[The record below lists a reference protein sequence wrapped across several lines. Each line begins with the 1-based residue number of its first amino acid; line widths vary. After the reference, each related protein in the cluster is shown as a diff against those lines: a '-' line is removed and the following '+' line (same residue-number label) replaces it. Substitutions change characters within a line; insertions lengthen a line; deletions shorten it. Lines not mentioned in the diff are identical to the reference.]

1 LKDVLNQPATFFPSC
16 PSPPMEINS
25 YDGSTKQEGTV
36 PLGEGYRRVRRSAAM
51 VGLAVSMGATSML
64 FSQTATAATSSG
76 NSPLVAVSN
85 LSLDQSHGSSTEP
98 MLASPSLKHQ
108 VKEGESLWQISQAF
122 QVDAKA
128 IALANSISTDTALQ
142 AGQVLNIP
150 RPSSSAKAVQDQV
163 PAATIPPLA
172 PLEQTDSL
180 VVSSSLAPGQSSS
193 TANTTA
199 VKPKAQTLVADVS
212 RPMQGTVVEPL
223 EEKLTSQR
231 IKSTAEDAGIKLDTK
246 ASLPSPVEVAA
257 AAHGDRPIPIA
268 VVAPEEF
275 TAIEVQPSS
284 SPANPQSLP
293 VPALPAVAPAPTRAQ
308 RQDESL
314 ASGEDISLDNLR
326 QNGMAQPVQPVETAL
341 NLDQPVAI
349 AVIPPE
355 TEPEIIT
362 RSPLPSAPVVLETSP
377 TVAAL
382 PSPSNVAPAS
392 AEQISYQVKP
402 GDTLS
407 QIARSHD
414 IQPEKIQQANGLSNP
429 DEIKAEQILVIP
441 PPNTVAAVPEPTTPS
456 LPSFV
461 STQPTASTIVARAQA
476 EPEAQYQTQLRAE
489 VTQLNQTQPVR
500 TPMVPRS
507 ALTVARQVNNEPV
520 PDWQARSPQAL
531 PAKFNQPRQD
541 LAQLQRQYSPQAQR
555 SQFSTSVGQSQIV
568 GAAPSPV
575 QGYNDTIQIPV
586 IQEVSPELPGLSTP
600 DFPRSPGQFNGYIWP
615 AKGVFTS
622 GFGPRWGRMHRG
634 IDIAAPIGT
643 PIMAAASGEV
653 VFSGWNSGGFG
664 NLVKIRHGD
673 GSVTYYAH
681 NNRLLVRRGEY
692 VEQGQ
697 QIAEMG
703 STGRSTGPHLHFE
716 IRVGG
721 TNAVNPVAL
730 LPRSR

>member
-1 LKDVLNQPATFFPSC
+1 MDAT
-16 PSPPMEINS
+16 
-25 YDGSTKQEGTV
+25 
-36 PLGEGYRRVRRSAAM
+36 
-51 VGLAVSMGATSML
+51 
-64 FSQTATAATSSG
+64 
-76 NSPLVAVSN
+76 
-85 LSLDQSHGSSTEP
+85 
-98 MLASPSLKHQ
+98 
-108 VKEGESLWQISQAF
+108 
-122 QVDAKA
+122 A
-128 IALANSISTDTALQ
+128 IALANSISTDTPLQ
-142 AGQVLNIP
+142 AGQVLSIP
-150 RPSSSAKAVQDQV
+150 RPDTVARPANDQA

-193 TANTTA
+193 TANTIA

-275 TAIEVQPSS
+275 TAIEVEPSS
-284 SPANPQSLP
+284 APANPQSMP
-293 VPALPAVAPAPTRAQ
+293 VPALPAIAPAPSKAQ

-314 ASGEDISLDNLR
+314 ASGEDISLDSLR
-326 QNGMAQPVQPVETAL
+326 QNGMAQPAQPVETAL
-341 NLDQPVAI
+341 NIDQPVAI

-355 TEPEIIT
+355 TEPAIIT
-362 RSPLPSAPVVLETSP
+362 QSPLPSAPVVLQTTSAI
-377 TVAAL
+377 AAL
-382 PSPSNVAPAS
+382 PSPSSVTPDGV
-392 AEQISYQVKP
+392 EQISYQVKP

-441 PPNTVAAVPEPTTPS
+441 PPTTVAAVPESVTPS

-461 STQPTASTIVARAQA
+461 STQPTAQTMVARAQE

-500 TPMVPRS
+500 TPMVPQR
-507 ALTVARQVNNEPV
+507 ALTVARQVNSEPV
-520 PDWQARSPQAL
+520 PDWQARSPKAL

-541 LAQLQRQYSPQAQR
+541 LAQLQRQYSPQGQR
-555 SQFSTSVGQSQIV
+555 SQFSTSIGQSQIV

-600 DFPRSPGQFNGYIWP
+600 DFPRGAAQFNGYIWP

-681 NNRLLVRRGEY
+681 NNRVLVRRGEY

>member
-1 LKDVLNQPATFFPSC
+1 
-16 PSPPMEINS
+16 
-25 YDGSTKQEGTV
+25 
-36 PLGEGYRRVRRSAAM
+36 M
-51 VGLAVSMGATSML
+51 VGLAVSMGATGML

-85 LSLDQSHGSSTEP
+85 LSLDQSHGSSTESV
-98 MLASPSLKHQ
+98 LASPSLKHQ

-150 RPSSSAKAVQDQV
+150 RPSFSVKAVNDQV

-268 VVAPEEF
+268 VVSPEEF

-284 SPANPQSLP
+284 SPTTPQSLP
-293 VPALPAVAPAPTRAQ
+293 VPALPAVAPASTRAQ

-326 QNGMAQPVQPVETAL
+326 QNGMAQPVETAL

-355 TEPEIIT
+355 TEPAIIT
-362 RSPLPSAPVVLETSP
+362 RSPLPNAPIVLETSP
-377 TVAAL
+377 TIAAL
-382 PSPSNVAPAS
+382 PSPSNVTPAG

-441 PPNTVAAVPEPTTPS
+441 PPTTVAAVPEPNTSS

-461 STQPTASTIVARAQA
+461 STQPTAPTMVARAQE
-476 EPEAQYQTQLRAE
+476 EPEAKYQTQLKAE
-489 VTQLNQTQPVR
+489 VTQLNQTQPAR
-500 TPMVPRS
+500 TPMVPQRTL
-507 ALTVARQVNNEPV
+507 AIARQVDNESV
-520 PDWQARSPQAL
+520 PDWQARSPQVL

-541 LAQLQRQYSPQAQR
+541 LAQLQRQYSPQGQR

-575 QGYNDTIQIPV
+575 QGYNDSIQIPV

-600 DFPRSPGQFNGYIWP
+600 DFPRGPAQFNGYIWP

>member
-1 LKDVLNQPATFFPSC
+1 
-16 PSPPMEINS
+16 METSS

-51 VGLAVSMGATSML
+51 VGLAVSMGATGML

-85 LSLDQSHGSSTEP
+85 LSLDQSHGSPPEP
-98 MLASPSLKHQ
+98 VLASLSLKHQ

-142 AGQVLNIP
+142 AGQVLSIP
-150 RPSSSAKAVQDQV
+150 RPSSSAKAANDQA
-163 PAATIPPLA
+163 PTATIPPLA
-172 PLEQTDSL
+172 PLEQNDSL

-193 TANTTA
+193 TANTIA

-212 RPMQGTVVEPL
+212 RPMPGTVVEPL

-284 SPANPQSLP
+284 GPANPQSMP
-293 VPALPAVAPAPTRAQ
+293 VPALPAVAPAPSKAQ

-326 QNGMAQPVQPVETAL
+326 QNGMAQPAQPVETAL
-341 NLDQPVAI
+341 NIDQPVAI
-349 AVIPPE
+349 AVIPPD
-355 TEPEIIT
+355 TAPAIVAQP
-362 RSPLPSAPVVLETSP
+362 PLPTAPVVLETSP
-377 TVAAL
+377 TMAAL
-382 PSPSNVAPAS
+382 PSPSIVAPNVGD
-392 AEQISYQVKP
+392 QISYQVKP

-441 PPNTVAAVPEPTTPS
+441 PPTTVAAVPESTTPS

-461 STQPTASTIVARAQA
+461 STQHPAQTTVARAQD
-476 EPEAQYQTQLRAE
+476 EPEAQYQTQLKAE
-489 VTQLNQTQPVR
+489 VTQLNQTQPTR
-500 TPMVPRS
+500 TPMVPQR
-507 ALTVARQVNNEPV
+507 AVTVARQVNNEAV
-520 PDWQARSPQAL
+520 PDWQARSPQVL

-575 QGYNDTIQIPV
+575 QSYNDSIQIPV

-600 DFPRSPGQFNGYIWP
+600 DFPRGPAQFNGYIWP

>member
-1 LKDVLNQPATFFPSC
+1 
-16 PSPPMEINS
+16 METSS
-25 YDGSTKQEGTV
+25 YDGSTTQEGTV

-51 VGLAVSMGATSML
+51 VGLAVSMGATGML
-64 FSQTATAATSSG
+64 FSQTATATTSSG
-76 NSPLVAVSN
+76 NSPLVAVSS
-85 LSLDQSHGSSTEP
+85 LSLDQSHNESV
-98 MLASPSLKHQ
+98 LASPSLKHQ

-150 RPSSSAKAVQDQV
+150 RPSFSVKAVNDQV

-268 VVAPEEF
+268 VVSPEEF

-284 SPANPQSLP
+284 SPTTPQSLP
-293 VPALPAVAPAPTRAQ
+293 VPALPAVAPASTRAQ

-326 QNGMAQPVQPVETAL
+326 QNGMAQPVETAL

-355 TEPEIIT
+355 TEPAIIT
-362 RSPLPSAPVVLETSP
+362 RSPLPSAPIVLETSP
-377 TVAAL
+377 TIAAL
-382 PSPSNVAPAS
+382 PSPSNVTPAG

-414 IQPEKIQQANGLSNP
+414 IQPEKIQQANGLSTP

-441 PPNTVAAVPEPTTPS
+441 PPTTVAAVPEPNTSS

-461 STQPTASTIVARAQA
+461 STQPTAPTMVARAQE
-476 EPEAQYQTQLRAE
+476 EPEAKYQTQLKAE
-489 VTQLNQTQPVR
+489 VTQLNQTQLAR
-500 TPMVPRS
+500 TPMVPQRTL
-507 ALTVARQVNNEPV
+507 AIARQVDNESV
-520 PDWQARSPQAL
+520 PDWQARSPQVL

-541 LAQLQRQYSPQAQR
+541 LAQLQRQYSPQGQR

-575 QGYNDTIQIPV
+575 QGYNDSIQIPV

-600 DFPRSPGQFNGYIWP
+600 DFPRGPAQFNGYIWP

>member
-1 LKDVLNQPATFFPSC
+1 
-16 PSPPMEINS
+16 MET
-25 YDGSTKQEGTV
+25 GSRDENTKQEGTV

-51 VGLAVSMGATSML
+51 VGLAVSMGATGML
-64 FSQTATAATSSG
+64 FSQTATATTSSG
-76 NSPLVAVSN
+76 NSPLAAVSS
-85 LSLDQSHGSSTEP
+85 LSLDQSHGSSTESV
-98 MLASPSLKHQ
+98 LASPSLKHQ

-122 QVDAKA
+122 QVDATA
-128 IALANSISTDTALQ
+128 IALANSISTDTPLQ
-142 AGQVLNIP
+142 AGQVLSIP
-150 RPSSSAKAVQDQV
+150 RPDTVARPANDQA

-172 PLEQTDSL
+172 PLKQTDSL

-193 TANTTA
+193 TANTIA

-275 TAIEVQPSS
+275 TAIEVEPSS
-284 SPANPQSLP
+284 APANPQSMP
-293 VPALPAVAPAPTRAQ
+293 VPALPAIAPAPSKAQ

-314 ASGEDISLDNLR
+314 ASGEDISLDSLR
-326 QNGMAQPVQPVETAL
+326 QNGMAQPVETAL
-341 NLDQPVAI
+341 NIDQPVAI

-362 RSPLPSAPVVLETSP
+362 QSPLPSAPVVLQTTSAI
-377 TVAAL
+377 AAL
-382 PSPSNVAPAS
+382 PSPSSVTPDGV
-392 AEQISYQVKP
+392 EQISYQVKP

-441 PPNTVAAVPEPTTPS
+441 PPTTVAAVPESVTPS

-461 STQPTASTIVARAQA
+461 STQPTAQTMVARAQE

-489 VTQLNQTQPVR
+489 VTQLNQTQPTR
-500 TPMVPRS
+500 TPMVPQR
-507 ALTVARQVNNEPV
+507 ALTVARQVNSEPV

-541 LAQLQRQYSPQAQR
+541 LAQLQRQYSPQGQR
-555 SQFSTSVGQSQIV
+555 SQFSTSIGQSQIV

-575 QGYNDTIQIPV
+575 QGYNDSIQIPV

-600 DFPRSPGQFNGYIWP
+600 DFPRGPAQFNGYIWP

>member
-1 LKDVLNQPATFFPSC
+1 
-16 PSPPMEINS
+16 METSS

-51 VGLAVSMGATSML
+51 VGLAVSMGATGML

-76 NSPLVAVSN
+76 NSPLAAVSN
-85 LSLDQSHGSSTEP
+85 LSLDQSHGSPTESV
-98 MLASPSLKHQ
+98 LASPSLKHQ

-142 AGQVLNIP
+142 AGQVLSIP
-150 RPSSSAKAVQDQV
+150 RPSSSVKAANDQA

-193 TANTTA
+193 TANTIA

-284 SPANPQSLP
+284 SPANPQSMP
-293 VPALPAVAPAPTRAQ
+293 VPTLPAVAPAPSKAQ

-326 QNGMAQPVQPVETAL
+326 QNGMAQPAQPVQTAL
-341 NLDQPVAI
+341 NIDQPVAI

-355 TEPEIIT
+355 TTPAIVAQ
-362 RSPLPSAPVVLETSP
+362 PALPGTPVVLETSP
-377 TVAAL
+377 AIAAL
-382 PSPSNVAPAS
+382 PSTPTVTPDVDG
-392 AEQISYQVKP
+392 QISYQVKP

-441 PPNTVAAVPEPTTPS
+441 PPTTVAAVPESVTPS

-461 STQPTASTIVARAQA
+461 STQPTAQTMVARAQE
-476 EPEAQYQTQLRAE
+476 EPEAQYQTQLKAE
-489 VTQLNQTQPVR
+489 VTQLNQTQPTR
-500 TPMVPRS
+500 TPMVPQR
-507 ALTVARQVNNEPV
+507 AVTVARQVNNEAV

-531 PAKFNQPRQD
+531 PVKFNQPRQD
-541 LAQLQRQYSPQAQR
+541 LAQLQRQYSPQGQR
-555 SQFSTSVGQSQIV
+555 SQFSTSVGQSQII

-575 QGYNDTIQIPV
+575 QGYNDSIQIPV

-600 DFPRSPGQFNGYIWP
+600 DFPRGPAQFNGYIWP

>member
-1 LKDVLNQPATFFPSC
+1 
-16 PSPPMEINS
+16 METSS
-25 YDGSTKQEGTV
+25 YDGSTKQEGNV

-51 VGLAVSMGATSML
+51 VGLAVSMGATGML

-76 NSPLVAVSN
+76 NSPLAAVSN
-85 LSLDQSHGSSTEP
+85 LSLDQSHGSPTESV
-98 MLASPSLKHQ
+98 LASPSLKHQ

-142 AGQVLNIP
+142 AGQVLSIP
-150 RPSSSAKAVQDQV
+150 RPSSSVKAANDQA

-193 TANTTA
+193 TANTIA

-284 SPANPQSLP
+284 SPANPQSMP
-293 VPALPAVAPAPTRAQ
+293 VPTLPAVAPAPSKTQ

-326 QNGMAQPVQPVETAL
+326 QNGMAQPAQPVQTAL
-341 NLDQPVAI
+341 NIDQPVAI

-355 TEPEIIT
+355 TTPAIVAQ
-362 RSPLPSAPVVLETSP
+362 PALPGTPVVLETSP
-377 TVAAL
+377 AIAAL
-382 PSPSNVAPAS
+382 PSTPTVTPDVDG
-392 AEQISYQVKP
+392 QISYQVKP

-441 PPNTVAAVPEPTTPS
+441 PPITVAAVPESVTPS

-461 STQPTASTIVARAQA
+461 STQPTAQTRVARAQE
-476 EPEAQYQTQLRAE
+476 EPEAQYQTQLKAE
-489 VTQLNQTQPVR
+489 VTQLNQTQPTR
-500 TPMVPRS
+500 TPMVPQR
-507 ALTVARQVNNEPV
+507 AVTVARQVNNEAV

-531 PAKFNQPRQD
+531 PVKFNQPRQD
-541 LAQLQRQYSPQAQR
+541 LAQLQRQYSPQGQR
-555 SQFSTSVGQSQIV
+555 SQFSTSVGQSQII

-575 QGYNDTIQIPV
+575 QGYNDSIQIPV

-600 DFPRSPGQFNGYIWP
+600 DFPRGPAQFNGYIWP

>member
-1 LKDVLNQPATFFPSC
+1 MKDVLNQPATFFPSC
-16 PSPPMEINS
+16 SSPPMETSS
-25 YDGSTKQEGTV
+25 YDGSTTQEGTV

-51 VGLAVSMGATSML
+51 VGLAVSMGATGML
-64 FSQTATAATSSG
+64 FSQTATATTSSG
-76 NSPLVAVSN
+76 NSPLVAVSS
-85 LSLDQSHGSSTEP
+85 LSLDQSHNESV
-98 MLASPSLKHQ
+98 LASPSLKHQ

-150 RPSSSAKAVQDQV
+150 RPSFSVKAVNDQV

-268 VVAPEEF
+268 VVSPEEF

-284 SPANPQSLP
+284 SPTTPQSLP
-293 VPALPAVAPAPTRAQ
+293 VPALPAVAPASTRAQ

-326 QNGMAQPVQPVETAL
+326 QNGMAQPVETAL

-355 TEPEIIT
+355 TEPAIIT
-362 RSPLPSAPVVLETSP
+362 RSPLPSAPIVLETSP
-377 TVAAL
+377 TIAAL
-382 PSPSNVAPAS
+382 PSPSNVTPAG

-441 PPNTVAAVPEPTTPS
+441 PPTTVAAVPEPNTSS

-461 STQPTASTIVARAQA
+461 STQPTAPTMVARAQE
-476 EPEAQYQTQLRAE
+476 EPEAKYQTQLKAE
-489 VTQLNQTQPVR
+489 VTQLNQTQLAR
-500 TPMVPRS
+500 TPMVPQRTL
-507 ALTVARQVNNEPV
+507 AIARQVDNESV
-520 PDWQARSPQAL
+520 PDWQARSPQVL

-541 LAQLQRQYSPQAQR
+541 LAQLQRQYSPQGQR

-575 QGYNDTIQIPV
+575 QGYNDSIQIPV

-600 DFPRSPGQFNGYIWP
+600 DFPRGPAQFNGYIWP

>member
-1 LKDVLNQPATFFPSC
+1 METSSC
-16 PSPPMEINS
+16 
-25 YDGSTKQEGTV
+25 DGSTKQEGTV

-51 VGLAVSMGATSML
+51 VGLAVSMGATGML

-76 NSPLVAVSN
+76 NSPLVAVSD
-85 LSLDQSHGSSTEP
+85 LSLDQSHGSPTEP
-98 MLASPSLKHQ
+98 VLASPSLKHQ

-142 AGQVLNIP
+142 AGQVLSIP
-150 RPSSSAKAVQDQV
+150 RPSSLAKATNDQA

-193 TANTTA
+193 TANTIA

-231 IKSTAEDAGIKLDTK
+231 IKNTAEDAGIKLDTK

-275 TAIEVQPSS
+275 AAIEVEPIS
-284 SPANPQSLP
+284 SPANPQSMP
-293 VPALPAVAPAPTRAQ
+293 VPALPAVAPAPSKAQ
-308 RQDESL
+308 RQDESF
-314 ASGEDISLDNLR
+314 ASGEDVSLDNLR
-326 QNGMAQPVQPVETAL
+326 QNGMAQPPQPVKTAL
-341 NLDQPVAI
+341 NIDQPVAI

-355 TEPEIIT
+355 TTPAIVAQP
-362 RSPLPSAPVVLETSP
+362 PLPTAPVVLETSP
-377 TVAAL
+377 VVAAL
-382 PSPSNVAPAS
+382 PSPSSVTPDVG
-392 AEQISYQVKP
+392 EQISYQVKP

-441 PPNTVAAVPEPTTPS
+441 PPTTVAAVPESTTPS

-461 STQPTASTIVARAQA
+461 STQHPAQTIVARTQD
-476 EPEAQYQTQLRAE
+476 EPEAQYQTQLKAE
-489 VTQLNQTQPVR
+489 VTQLNQTQPAR
-500 TPMVPRS
+500 TPVVLQRS
-507 ALTVARQVNNEPV
+507 VTVARQVNDEAV

-541 LAQLQRQYSPQAQR
+541 LAQLQRQYSPQGQR

-575 QGYNDTIQIPV
+575 QGYNDSIQIPV
-586 IQEVSPELPGLSTP
+586 IQEVSPDLPGLSTP
-600 DFPRSPGQFNGYIWP
+600 DFPRGPAQFNGYIWP

-643 PIMAAASGEV
+643 PVMAAASGEV
-653 VFSGWNSGGFG
+653 IFSGWNSGGFG

-681 NNRLLVRRGEY
+681 NNRLLVRKGEY

-697 QIAEMG
+697 QISEMG

>member
-1 LKDVLNQPATFFPSC
+1 
-16 PSPPMEINS
+16 METSS
-25 YDGSTKQEGTV
+25 YNGSTKQEGTV

-51 VGLAVSMGATSML
+51 VGLAVSMGATGML

-85 LSLDQSHGSSTEP
+85 LSLDQSHGSPTEP
-98 MLASPSLKHQ
+98 VLASPSLKHQ

-142 AGQVLNIP
+142 AGQVLSIP
-150 RPSSSAKAVQDQV
+150 RPSSSVKAANDQA

-193 TANTTA
+193 TANTIA

-284 SPANPQSLP
+284 SPANPQSMP
-293 VPALPAVAPAPTRAQ
+293 VPTLPAVAPAPSKAQ

-326 QNGMAQPVQPVETAL
+326 QNGMAQPAQPVQTAL
-341 NLDQPVAI
+341 NIDQPVAI
-349 AVIPPE
+349 AVIPPD
-355 TEPEIIT
+355 TAPAIMAQP
-362 RSPLPSAPVVLETSP
+362 PLPTAPVVLETSP
-377 TVAAL
+377 TMAAL
-382 PSPSNVAPAS
+382 PSPSSVSPDVGD
-392 AEQISYQVKP
+392 QISYQVKP

-407 QIARSHD
+407 QIAHTHD
-414 IQPEKIQQANGLSNP
+414 IQPEIIQQANGLSNP

-441 PPNTVAAVPEPTTPS
+441 PPTTVAAVPESTTPS

-461 STQPTASTIVARAQA
+461 STQHPAQTTVARAQN
-476 EPEAQYQTQLRAE
+476 EPEAQYQTQLKAE
-489 VTQLNQTQPVR
+489 VTQLNQTQPTR
-500 TPMVPRS
+500 TPMVPQR
-507 ALTVARQVNNEPV
+507 AVTVARQVNNEAV
-520 PDWQARSPQAL
+520 PDWQARSPQVL

-541 LAQLQRQYSPQAQR
+541 LAQLQRQYSPQGQR

-575 QGYNDTIQIPV
+575 QSYNDSIQIPV

-600 DFPRSPGQFNGYIWP
+600 DFPRGPAQFNGYIWP

-673 GSVTYYAH
+673 GSITYYAH

>member
-1 LKDVLNQPATFFPSC
+1 
-16 PSPPMEINS
+16 METSS
-25 YDGSTKQEGTV
+25 YNGSTKQEGTV

-51 VGLAVSMGATSML
+51 VGLAVSMGATGML

-85 LSLDQSHGSSTEP
+85 LSLDQSHGSPTEP
-98 MLASPSLKHQ
+98 VLASPSLKHQ

-142 AGQVLNIP
+142 AGQVLSIP
-150 RPSSSAKAVQDQV
+150 RPSSSVKAANDQA

-193 TANTTA
+193 TANTIA

-284 SPANPQSLP
+284 SPANPQSMP
-293 VPALPAVAPAPTRAQ
+293 VPTLPAVAPAPSKAQ

-326 QNGMAQPVQPVETAL
+326 QNGMAQPAQPVQTAL
-341 NLDQPVAI
+341 NIDQPVAI
-349 AVIPPE
+349 AVIPPD
-355 TEPEIIT
+355 TAPAIMAQP
-362 RSPLPSAPVVLETSP
+362 PLPTAPVVLETSP
-377 TVAAL
+377 TMAAL
-382 PSPSNVAPAS
+382 PSPSSVSPDVGD
-392 AEQISYQVKP
+392 QISYQVKP

-407 QIARSHD
+407 QIAHSHD
-414 IQPEKIQQANGLSNP
+414 IQPEIIQQANGLSNP

-441 PPNTVAAVPEPTTPS
+441 PPTTVAAVPESTTPS

-461 STQPTASTIVARAQA
+461 STQHPAQTTVARAQN
-476 EPEAQYQTQLRAE
+476 EPEAQYQTQLKAE
-489 VTQLNQTQPVR
+489 VTQLNQTQPTR
-500 TPMVPRS
+500 TLMVPQR
-507 ALTVARQVNNEPV
+507 AVTVARQVNNEAV
-520 PDWQARSPQAL
+520 PDWQARSPQVL

-541 LAQLQRQYSPQAQR
+541 LAQLQRQYSPQGQR

-575 QGYNDTIQIPV
+575 QSYNDSIQIPV

-600 DFPRSPGQFNGYIWP
+600 DFPRGPAQFNGYIWP

>member
-1 LKDVLNQPATFFPSC
+1 
-16 PSPPMEINS
+16 M
-25 YDGSTKQEGTV
+25 

-51 VGLAVSMGATSML
+51 VGLAVSMGATGML

-85 LSLDQSHGSSTEP
+85 LSLDQSHGSPTEP
-98 MLASPSLKHQ
+98 VLASPSLKHQ

-142 AGQVLNIP
+142 AGQVLSIP
-150 RPSSSAKAVQDQV
+150 RPSSSVKAANDQA

-193 TANTTA
+193 TANTIA

-284 SPANPQSLP
+284 SPANPQSMP
-293 VPALPAVAPAPTRAQ
+293 VPTLPAVAPAPSKAQ

-326 QNGMAQPVQPVETAL
+326 QNGMAQPAQPVQTAL
-341 NLDQPVAI
+341 NIDQPVAI
-349 AVIPPE
+349 AVIPPD
-355 TEPEIIT
+355 TAPAIMAQP
-362 RSPLPSAPVVLETSP
+362 PLPTAPVVLETSP
-377 TVAAL
+377 TMAAL
-382 PSPSNVAPAS
+382 PSPSSVSPDVGD
-392 AEQISYQVKP
+392 QISYQVKP

-407 QIARSHD
+407 QIAHTHD
-414 IQPEKIQQANGLSNP
+414 IQPEIIQQANGLSNP

-441 PPNTVAAVPEPTTPS
+441 PPTTVAAVPESTTPS

-461 STQPTASTIVARAQA
+461 STQHPAQTTVARAQN
-476 EPEAQYQTQLRAE
+476 EPEAQYQTQLKAE
-489 VTQLNQTQPVR
+489 VTQLNQTQPTR
-500 TPMVPRS
+500 TPMVPQR
-507 ALTVARQVNNEPV
+507 AVTVARQVNNEAV
-520 PDWQARSPQAL
+520 PDWQARSPQVL

-541 LAQLQRQYSPQAQR
+541 LAQLQRQYSPQGQR

-575 QGYNDTIQIPV
+575 QSYNDSIQIPV

-600 DFPRSPGQFNGYIWP
+600 DFPRGPAQFNGYIWP

-673 GSVTYYAH
+673 GSITYYAH